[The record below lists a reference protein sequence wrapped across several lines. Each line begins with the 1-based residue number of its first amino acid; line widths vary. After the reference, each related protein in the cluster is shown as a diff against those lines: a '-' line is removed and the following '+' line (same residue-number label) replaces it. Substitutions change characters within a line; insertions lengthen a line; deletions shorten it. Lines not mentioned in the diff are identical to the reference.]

1 MWTCR
6 TDCKCQLG
14 QFCGFLQGLIA
25 TTWWHWPP
33 KLICFLSALKI
44 EQQWRHKCAS
54 LAQIKLTTAIFRLLQ
69 LMPMQLIHL
78 FPAILWVVHLILFIM
93 SLLLFKYYKLWV
105 ACSLA
110 GNIFLKTVLSVSY
123 TSSSSREIYTHG
135 SYWLFETDKY
145 YQVDLLHKC
154 YMTHMAQLH
163 WSVLGQRVEV
173 FSSTRSHQPH

>member
-1 MWTCR
+1 MHLCIYALIHMHWCDLYSRLNSQSTV
-6 TDCKCQLG
+6 TLQKCGLVG
-14 QFCGFLQGLIA
+14 QTASASWDRGCIHFVVFLQGLIA

-105 ACSLA
+105 SGSLA
-110 GNIFLKTVLSVSY
+110 GNIFLKTVL
-123 TSSSSREIYTHG
+123 RCE
-135 SYWLFETDKY
+135 
-145 YQVDLLHKC
+145 LHFK
-154 YMTHMAQLH
+154 QL
-163 WSVLGQRVEV
+163 
-173 FSSTRSHQPH
+173 